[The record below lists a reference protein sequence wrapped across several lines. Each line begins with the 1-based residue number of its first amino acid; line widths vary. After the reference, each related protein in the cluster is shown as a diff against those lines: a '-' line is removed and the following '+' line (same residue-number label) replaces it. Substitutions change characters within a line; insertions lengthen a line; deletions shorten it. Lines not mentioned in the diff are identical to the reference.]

1 LKLAENC
8 GIAGTGSGCYLNLG
22 GGCALPARPRQ
33 KHQRDA
39 VLAMLRW
46 VIVGSTVCT
55 RQPVAQS
62 LAAFAK
68 KQRMVAERLR
78 SRPDTRCASTSAWN
92 WIVEWLRRTC
102 WRRRN
107 CPTWR
112 RLGARAGRCL
122 REKPHEEPPDEQ
134 KTTAAIYRCATD
146 RKGDSLPAPSA
157 SPIAI
162 AANRKA
168 DVVRPR
174 RCLTATVL
182 GWRMGYAVRDP
193 SPANWLPALLLDLRH
208 HLVDLCSRRLP
219 RSLISTP

>member
-55 RQPVAQS
+55 NQPVAQP
-62 LAAFAK
+62 LAAFGQ
-68 KQRMVAERLR
+68 KQRMVAER
-78 SRPDTRCASTSAWN
+78 P
-92 WIVEWLRRTC
+92 
-102 WRRRN
+102 
-107 CPTWR
+107 
-112 RLGARAGRCL
+112 GARAGHCL

-146 RKGDSLPAPSA
+146 RKGDSLPGPSA